1 MRDEQHHF
9 NIAVPK
15 RIKDVVVGTLT
26 VKCTASETVCP
37 QVNFDTERAD
47 AFIDD
52 TNNSSN
58 PCYNFSMNSYMDF
71 LKSCTG
77 SSIEVVHEQLH
88 TNQTESQEHT
98 DEEQGQAPSS
108 AKITT
113 RGIILMIQMEVELG
127 SYNKPIMYHN
137 TEQLQPPHTEVF
149 KKPVIYLLEAG
160 QVYRIPLSTIHSLKM
175 LDTDLQQQ
183 LIIYLSRRREG
194 RFPSPRAESST
205 LISIITSGSNTTSED
220 RITAS
225 YVSMSMP
232 WICSYRIEAPAADT
246 LVVGKSEVD
255 RVHSEAQTDAN
266 ALSNTSSSA
275 NKHLE
280 NMDTV
285 TLHMMAHVQNTGDQY
300 WDNVK
305 VCLVTNDLELA
316 DSNNKKAS
324 KMKSSIEKLPAEKSG
339 TYMQIFIKTLTG
351 KTMTLPTYS
360 SDDIRDVKN
369 MIQDREGIPP
379 DQQRLIFAGKQLDD
393 GRTLSDY
400 NIQKESTLHLVLR
413 LRGNGDPSQH
423 DQRNNNEYETVDMKQ
438 ISGTAEPVTYEVKK
452 PLSLRAKESAIVSV
466 NTLQLPAKRVM
477 VYDRKSNEINAVRAF
492 HLVNTTNETL
502 CNGSA
507 SILAEGNFVAQ
518 VEFMPMIPGDDQI
531 ISYGPDASIAV
542 TFEEILP
549 ERSILNMSLA
559 TRSIWRS
566 LQKVEEVYG
575 LEITYKCIRK
585 TKYTIA
591 NNSSSKPVQTAY
603 IDHAASNE
611 HNGYSIVTTD
621 RCVKASTGFSRF
633 SFDLSAME
641 ETTLE
646 VEEEATFS
654 EKQTCNFDQYT
665 NATDAKLYLEKG
677 ILTDEMV
684 MRLNELKW
692 LREIKEQLR
701 SHKRLVSVTPS
712 SEQLQEIPDVI
723 KPIENLYQRVP
734 NNLREI
740 ISKSFDENIQEQLRK
755 WMKLM
760 EESVASYQEL
770 RNLKEDI
777 AQIDKDQA
785 RLCENIRSMEK
796 VKSQKLIERYME
808 DMNSSE
814 DKLHSSRQKI
824 RDLQVV
830 VEKYKRDVEEH
841 AFCVKKLLSSS
852 EESLPF
858 LSVHGIVH

>member
-1 MRDEQHHF
+1 MGAKKKTVIHILWSMSMGFYQSCNGIMSCIHIPPFFFEQLKPSFISFTFARPKIIFEKTITMNSKTIPLSRVMLFKNELAFYEHECCAIASDMRDEQHHF

-339 TYMQIFIKTLTG
+339 TYMQIFIKV
-351 KTMTLPTYS
+351 S
-360 SDDIRDVKN
+360 SVYY
-369 MIQDREGIPP
+369 IP
-379 DQQRLIFAGKQLDD
+379 
-393 GRTLSDY
+393 Y
-400 NIQKESTLHLVLR
+400 W
-413 LRGNGDPSQH
+413 
-423 DQRNNNEYETVDMKQ
+423 
-438 ISGTAEPVTYEVKK
+438 
-452 PLSLRAKESAIVSV
+452 
-466 NTLQLPAKRVM
+466 
-477 VYDRKSNEINAVRAF
+477 AV
-492 HLVNTTNETL
+492 
-502 CNGSA
+502 
-507 SILAEGNFVAQ
+507 
-518 VEFMPMIPGDDQI
+518 
-531 ISYGPDASIAV
+531 
-542 TFEEILP
+542 
-549 ERSILNMSLA
+549 
-559 TRSIWRS
+559 
-566 LQKVEEVYG
+566 
-575 LEITYKCIRK
+575 
-585 TKYTIA
+585 
-591 NNSSSKPVQTAY
+591 
-603 IDHAASNE
+603 
-611 HNGYSIVTTD
+611 
-621 RCVKASTGFSRF
+621 
-633 SFDLSAME
+633 
-641 ETTLE
+641 
-646 VEEEATFS
+646 
-654 EKQTCNFDQYT
+654 
-665 NATDAKLYLEKG
+665 
-677 ILTDEMV
+677 
-684 MRLNELKW
+684 
-692 LREIKEQLR
+692 
-701 SHKRLVSVTPS
+701 
-712 SEQLQEIPDVI
+712 
-723 KPIENLYQRVP
+723 
-734 NNLREI
+734 
-740 ISKSFDENIQEQLRK
+740 
-755 WMKLM
+755 
-760 EESVASYQEL
+760 
-770 RNLKEDI
+770 
-777 AQIDKDQA
+777 
-785 RLCENIRSMEK
+785 
-796 VKSQKLIERYME
+796 
-808 DMNSSE
+808 
-814 DKLHSSRQKI
+814 
-824 RDLQVV
+824 
-830 VEKYKRDVEEH
+830 
-841 AFCVKKLLSSS
+841 
-852 EESLPF
+852 
-858 LSVHGIVH
+858 